1 MFNQLSDNLEGVF
14 KKLRGHGK
22 LSEKNIS
29 DALREIRLALLE
41 ADVEFS
47 VAKDFIAR
55 VKEKAL
61 GEEVLKSIKPGQ
73 QIVKIFHDELA
84 GLLGGD
90 QAPLDLNPPA
100 RIMMIGLNGAGKTTT
115 SGKLAVHLKKQGRR
129 PLLIA
134 LDLYRPAAIDQ
145 LAQIGRQIDV
155 PVFTPEAGET
165 DVVKVAKAALNWVET
180 QDGTV
185 TIFDTAG
192 RQEIDEALV
201 AELKKLHQFLAP
213 KETLLVADAAT
224 GQQAVSVATHFDEAI
239 GVSGLVLTKM
249 DGDARGGA
257 ALSMRSVTGKPIKFA
272 GTGEKMSA
280 LESFDPDRIAN
291 RILGMGDVVG
301 LVEKA
306 AEAMDEEETMRMAKR
321 LQKAQFDF
329 NDFLSQMKMMKKMG
343 GMQDLMGMIPG
354 MGKQMANMPSVDD
367 RKMKQTEA
375 IVLSMTPKERTRP
388 EIINGSRRKRIAA
401 GSGTSVMQVNQ
412 LLKQFGMMRKMM
424 KSKGKMKKLM
434 KQFGGGGGPGGLGGF
449 PGMG

>member
-1 MFNQLSDNLEGVF
+1 
-14 KKLRGHGK
+14 
-22 LSEKNIS
+22 
-29 DALREIRLALLE
+29 
-41 ADVEFS
+41 
-47 VAKDFIAR
+47 
-55 VKEKAL
+55 
-61 GEEVLKSIKPGQ
+61 
-73 QIVKIFHDELA
+73 
-84 GLLGGD
+84 
-90 QAPLDLNPPA
+90 
-100 RIMMIGLNGAGKTTT
+100 GKTTT

-145 LAQIGRQIDV
+145 LAQIGKQIDV
-155 PVFTPEAGET
+155 PVFTPEPGET
-165 DVVKVAKAALNWVET
+165 DVVKVAKQAMKWIET
-180 QDGTV
+180 QNGTV

-192 RQEIDEALV
+192 RQEIDENLV
-201 AELKKLHQFLAP
+201 AELKKLRDFLDP
-213 KETLLVADAAT
+213 KETLLVADSAT

-239 GVSGLVLTKM
+239 GITGLVLTKL

-257 ALSMRSVTGKPIKFA
+257 ALSMRSVTQKPIKFA

-280 LESFDPDRIAN
+280 LETFDPDRVAN

-343 GMQDLMGMIPG
+343 GMQDLLGMLPG
-354 MGKQMANMPSVDD
+354 MGKQMANLPAVDD
-367 RKMKQTEA
+367 KKMKQTEA

-388 EIINGSRRKRIAA
+388 EIINGSRRKRIAR
-401 GSGTSVMQVNQ
+401 GSGTTVMQVNQ

-424 KSKGKMKKLM
+424 KSKGKMKKMM
-434 KQFGGGGGPGGLGGF
+434 KQFGGGGPGGMGGF
-449 PGMG
+449 PGFG